1 MMLLKRFGYAWIF
14 GLMILISCSKDD
26 DSPATPTPTPAPPS
40 SSGIGTPTGT
50 YTRKVL
56 LEYHTAAWCGTCP
69 DAFSK
74 RDQVM
79 NAFPGKVIPVEIHQ
93 SDGMQIPLFMTIDAT
108 FGSNPASGMVNRV
121 PSLGTVLLNRT
132 QWMSNVTVQAGAA
145 TKCGLAIN
153 STINGNSLAVE
164 VQAAYK
170 EALSGSYAI
179 TVYLTA
185 MNVSGTGSQY
195 DQVNSYNNDPS
206 SSYYHLGNP
215 ITGFKHQ
222 YVVKKVLTANMGDAI
237 AASELIAGGLT
248 KKNFTADITGMDA
261 AELYLVAFVTKNGTS
276 ATTYEVLNV
285 QRAKADVL
293 QNWN

>member
-108 FGSNPASGMVNRV
+108 FGSNPASGMVNGCLHWV
-121 PSLGTVLLNRT
+121 PLYWNRP
-132 QWMSNVTVQAGAA
+132 MDVECNGSNRAA
-145 TKCGLAIN
+145 AKCGLAIN
-153 STINGNSLAVE
+153 STINGNSLAIE

-170 EALSGSYAI
+170 EALTGNYAI
-179 TVYLTA
+179 TVYLTS
-185 MNVSGTGSQY
+185 MNVSGTGSQ
-195 DQVNSYNNDPS
+195 
-206 SSYYHLGNP
+206 
-215 ITGFKHQ
+215 
-222 YVVKKVLTANMGDAI
+222 
-237 AASELIAGGLT
+237 LI
-248 KKNFTADITGMDA
+248 
-261 AELYLVAFVTKNGTS
+261 
-276 ATTYEVLNV
+276 
-285 QRAKADVL
+285 R
-293 QNWN
+293 